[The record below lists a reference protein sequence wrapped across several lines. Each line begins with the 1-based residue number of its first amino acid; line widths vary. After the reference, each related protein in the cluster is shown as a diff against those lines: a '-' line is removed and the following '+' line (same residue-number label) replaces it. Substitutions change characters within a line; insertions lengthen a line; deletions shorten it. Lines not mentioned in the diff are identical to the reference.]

1 MWPALRN
8 GVLKILFD
16 ETAFLRW
23 SRSAI
28 MAAAFGGMS
37 FADQVAEAL
46 GAPGAV
52 KTIKVVSVACAGLAL
67 LFGAGDK
74 TPQDVKD
81 AAKVITSSGHKVAP

>member
-37 FADQVAEAL
+37 FADQVADAI
-46 GAPGAV
+46 GSPGAV
-52 KTIKVVSVACAGLAL
+52 RAVKIVSIVCAGLAL
-67 LFGAGDK
+67 MFGAGDK
-74 TPQDVKD
+74 TPAEVKEL
-81 AAKVITSSGHKVAP
+81 AKQARS